1 MPELKDNRPAGRNM
15 RWKRPEHCTD
25 LDEMLDDVAVHGP
38 GGWDND
44 HGPKDWWAVSTGHD
58 GIVAYF
64 ANEADAFRFRLD
76 LINYWL
82 NG

>member
-1 MPELKDNRPAGRNM
+1 MTEDNRPAGRTV
-15 RWKRPEHCTD
+15 RWKRPERVTD
-25 LDEMLDDVAVHGP
+25 LDGALDDVAVHGP
-38 GGWDND
+38 GDWEND
-44 HGPKDWWAVSTGHD
+44 YGPKDWWAVSTGD
-58 GIVAYF
+58 DSIVAYF